1 MNNMPEHS
9 FLADTNS
16 LAGRSVVVVGAG
28 VIGLGAAANFMG
40 TGDARMSSNRSL
52 GPDRKGG

>member
-1 MNNMPEHS
+1 MPEHS
-9 FLADTNS
+9 FPADTNS

-40 TGDARMSSNRSL
+40 TGER
-52 GPDRKGG
+52 PDVLKPFSWPRPKRPVGN